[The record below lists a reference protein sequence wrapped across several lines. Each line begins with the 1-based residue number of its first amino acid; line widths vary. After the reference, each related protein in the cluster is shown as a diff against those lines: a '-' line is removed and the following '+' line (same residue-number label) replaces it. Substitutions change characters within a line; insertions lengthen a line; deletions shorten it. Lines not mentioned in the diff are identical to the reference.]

1 MDSPTPHPSTIG
13 LGRINHHS
21 PSLNATSAQNSQSW
35 QRCQEALGG
44 GWARSAHRRALKAN
58 AHRSLAHKGARYPRH
73 AGLPGSPPPTGPL
86 CGSSLLPCPSQAF
99 LQEANGKVLAETL
112 KRHIG
117 KYPRPPAPT
126 SSPSLS
132 QNQLGSVSLRSLS
145 FSTLG

>member
-1 MDSPTPHPSTIG
+1 MHIDPSHTKGHVTPGTQAS
-13 LGRINHHS
+13 LGV
-21 PSLNATSAQNSQSW
+21 
-35 QRCQEALGG
+35 
-44 GWARSAHRRALKAN
+44 
-58 AHRSLAHKGARYPRH
+58 
-73 AGLPGSPPPTGPL
+73 PPPTGSL
-86 CGSSLLPCPSQAF
+86 FGSSLLPCPSRAF

-132 QNQLGSVSLRSLS
+132 QNPLGSVSSSSLS